1 MRCVIHVICMLYINE
16 NAHHDI
22 LRVDALPVDDCS
34 PELFLS
40 SQPPPIQDEATV
52 TEHTVAL
59 PEPRPS
65 FPLSAAF
72 DDEVSPSIQQ
82 DSDKESSVTSSA
94 DSENESSIVRVPVP
108 LPLRILP
115 LTPMA
120 VKKRAKIHWA
130 TRFFSIA

>member
-1 MRCVIHVICMLYINE
+1 MLYINE

-22 LRVDALPVDDCS
+22 LRVDALPVDDYS

-65 FPLSAAF
+65 FLLSAAF
-72 DDEVSPSIQQ
+72 DDEVSPSKKQ

-94 DSENESSIVRVPVP
+94 DSENESSIVRV

-115 LTPMA
+115 LTLMA
-120 VKKRAKIHWA
+120 VSVPK
-130 TRFFSIA
+130 FIAPPVFQHRLKNIRLIG